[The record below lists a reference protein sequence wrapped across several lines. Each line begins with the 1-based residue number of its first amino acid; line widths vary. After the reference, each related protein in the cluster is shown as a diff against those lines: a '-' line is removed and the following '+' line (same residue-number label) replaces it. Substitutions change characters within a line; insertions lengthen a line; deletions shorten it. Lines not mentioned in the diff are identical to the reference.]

1 MKHDFQLAA
10 DYDPKKHPANAIAEI
25 KYDGM
30 MVLAEDGRLYNR
42 DHRDVTYEFPEVQV
56 HPAVVLVGE
65 IVILVE
71 GVSQFH
77 LLQKRK
83 TNNPKEIHLRSMI
96 FPATLV
102 AFDVL
107 SVNGVDYQGQ
117 PLSERRKILE
127 DLKGTGLL
135 NGHVY
140 VASYWGCPPEKVD
153 EYLQMMRDQN
163 AEGIIVKDLDA
174 PYRGTGEKSR
184 SSRAWQKLKAWKEAH
199 YDIQKHEITENGG
212 FVIYIANKGYLQK
225 VVVNS
230 RQLADDIA
238 KGNVKRVLIR
248 YLDEEPG
255 TNALRQPH
263 VIGASWDH

>member
-1 MKHDFQLAA
+1 MPNYDFQLCA
-10 DYDPKKHPANAIAEI
+10 DYDPKKHPSNAIAEI

-30 MVLAEDGRLYNR
+30 MILAEGGRLYNR
-42 DHRDVTYEFPEVQV
+42 DKRDVTFEFPEVHV
-56 HPAVVLVGE
+56 HPAVVMVGE
-65 IVILVE
+65 VVILKD

-83 TNNPKEIHLRSMI
+83 TNNPKEIRLRSMI

-107 SVNGVDYQGQ
+107 SVNGVDYQDK

-135 NGHVY
+135 NDHVY

-174 PYRGTGEKSR
+174 PYRGGSR
-184 SSRAWQKLKAWKEAH
+184 NAGWQKLKAWKEAA
-199 YDIQKHEITENGG
+199 YDIQKHEITGNGG

-263 VIGASWDH
+263 VIGSSWDH